1 MIFCGAY
8 IVKVSRLEKH
18 EHEHEHEHAHELYA
32 SEWGLT
38 GQLVGITKGAIAAFG
53 TVEPS
58 ASQKQGGR
66 PNSHSAR

>member
-8 IVKVSRLEKH
+8 IVKVSCLEKH
-18 EHEHEHEHAHELYA
+18 EHAHGLYP

-38 GQLVGITKGAIAAFG
+38 GQLVRITKGAIAAFG

-58 ASQKQGGR
+58 ASQKQGGI